1 MNVVVA
7 GGTGFLGRE
16 ITKAL
21 LDGGHAVTAISRS
34 NPEKDPIDSRAKWKR
49 GDVTSLDSL
58 IEALSGADAVV
69 DAAQFPGSPIEN
81 PKKGYTFENIDYN
94 GTKNLVDAAKA
105 AGVRRFI
112 GISGAG
118 ADEHGKYH
126 WLQFKWKEEQHIKA
140 SGLDYTIFRASWL
153 FGPRDVAL
161 NRFMGFAK
169 FLPFIPV
176 IGNGKTRISPLFVND
191 LGAHINAALGKPETA
206 GKLFEIG
213 GPAVLTMDE
222 VVKTAL
228 NASGKKRFLLHQP
241 VPLMKLI
248 AGIVQFA
255 PGRPLTPDA
264 IDFITM
270 DGVVDNT
277 ELQKAFGLPLTPLAD
292 GVATYLKK

>member
-1 MNVVVA
+1 
-7 GGTGFLGRE
+7 
-16 ITKAL
+16 
-21 LDGGHAVTAISRS
+21 
-34 NPEKDPIDSRAKWKR
+34 
-49 GDVTSLDSL
+49 
-58 IEALSGADAVV
+58 
-69 DAAQFPGSPIEN
+69 
-81 PKKGYTFENIDYN
+81 
-94 GTKNLVDAAKA
+94 
-105 AGVRRFI
+105 
-112 GISGAG
+112 
-118 ADEHGKYH
+118 
-126 WLQFKWKEEQHIKA
+126 
-140 SGLDYTIFRASWL
+140 
-153 FGPRDVAL
+153 
-161 NRFMGFAK
+161 MGFAK